1 MHAAEKQA
9 ETMQANDGNM
19 DQSLPEKRTIRFRG
33 PKTHVS
39 PADRRVESVDLSHYR
54 SGLSNGQE
62 EEEGKKQGAYTHMRD
77 R

>member
-9 ETMQANDGNM
+9 ETMQTDDRNM
-19 DQSLPEKRTIRFRG
+19 DQGLPEKRTIRFRG

-54 SGLSNGQE
+54 SGLSNNQE
-62 EEEGKKQGAYTHMRD
+62 KEEGKKQGAYTYA
-77 R
+77 